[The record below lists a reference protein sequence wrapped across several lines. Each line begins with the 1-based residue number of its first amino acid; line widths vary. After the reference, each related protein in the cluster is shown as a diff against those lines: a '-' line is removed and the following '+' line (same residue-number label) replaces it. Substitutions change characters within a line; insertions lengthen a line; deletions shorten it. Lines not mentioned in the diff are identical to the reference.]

1 MKIADDKTRVM
12 GTTWSNLTFVRVLN
26 NEGLEGIGEVRML
39 NHTDASLGYFAKA
52 VPRLLV
58 ETGHFE
64 GEQWLVDE
72 RRLGDESDFGL
83 VMTTPDQA
91 VHVLLD

>member
-12 GTTWSNLTFVRVLN
+12 STAWRNLTFVRVLTD
-26 NEGLEGIGEVRML
+26 EGLEGFGEVRML
-39 NHTDASLGYFAKA
+39 NHTDALLGYFAQA

-64 GEQWLVDE
+64 GKQWIVDE
-72 RRLGDESDFGL
+72 RRSSDDSDFGL
-83 VMTTPDQA
+83 IMTTPDQV